1 MFKQQNVQIV
11 FNHLQDELVE
21 YEKRLKQEENTYRE
35 LLQIRKKNLKDSKVS
50 IIKAGFL
57 YVRSETI
64 VWLVLAL
71 FTSKKDISFIK
82 SLK

>member
-21 YEKRLKQEENTYRE
+21 YEKRLKQEEKTCRQ

-57 YVRSETI
+57 YVRS

-71 FTSKKDISFIK
+71 FTSKKDINFIK

>member
-21 YEKRLKQEENTYRE
+21 YEKRLKQEEETYRQ